1 MRLEYQHQ
9 AVLNAKKILE
19 GYHGV
24 FLADV
29 VGLGKT
35 FISALL
41 AQQLQGG
48 KLIICPPVLKEYW
61 EKTLFDFN
69 VTQFKVESL
78 GKLESLKDES
88 HRYKYVFID
97 EAHRFRN
104 EYTQG
109 FEHLDTICKGKK
121 VVLVSATP
129 INNRFDDLL
138 AQLRLFQPLRR
149 STIPGVLNLEKFF
162 QDVNKPLKD
171 YEKGSTEYLNEL
183 KKGAAQIRDKVLSHI
198 MVRRTRTEIQKYF
211 DEDMKNQN
219 LFFPEM
225 AEPQKIIY
233 EFDDAIENAFNLTI
247 QKLTTFKYS
256 RYTPKSY

>member
-1 MRLEYQHQ
+1 MEFNVELKDKVDVEFALEQFERLWLEAVDVSKEYVDTIKEDTWIKDDITPYELYLKMLFEYFKEDINIDQEIELHLPPGFMRLEYQLQ

-78 GKLESLKDES
+78 GKLERLKDES
-88 HRYKYVFID
+88 LRYKYVFID

-162 QDVNKPLKD
+162 Q
-171 YEKGSTEYLNEL
+171 
-183 KKGAAQIRDKVLSHI
+183 VLRNI
-198 MVRRTRTEIQKYF
+198 LM
-211 DEDMKNQN
+211 N
-219 LFFPEM
+219 
-225 AEPQKIIY
+225 
-233 EFDDAIENAFNLTI
+233 
-247 QKLTTFKYS
+247 
-256 RYTPKSY
+256 